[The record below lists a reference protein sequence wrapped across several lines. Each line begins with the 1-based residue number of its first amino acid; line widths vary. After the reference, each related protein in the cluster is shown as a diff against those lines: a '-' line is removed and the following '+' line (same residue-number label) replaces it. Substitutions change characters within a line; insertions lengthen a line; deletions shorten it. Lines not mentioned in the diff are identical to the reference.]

1 MATRLSAR
9 QREQMA
15 RAQRLRARSLGE
27 TIRGL
32 RVVLDNGDG
41 LRRLRGISP
50 AEWEAATRTDLEEG
64 EGA

>member
-1 MATRLSAR
+1 
-9 QREQMA
+9 MA